1 MCPSSTAKQESCA
14 PMRQF
19 PAFFNLD
26 GARVVVFGD
35 GDEAAR
41 KLRLLVSSPAE
52 LLLVGGFADTALA
65 AEFGDRLTVVRR
77 AEAGAALGGA
87 RLAIIAETDA
97 TLRSEALA
105 VVRARGI
112 PVNVVDQPEDCDFT
126 VPSIL
131 DRGEIVAAIG
141 SGGAAP
147 VLAKAVRAKLE
158 ALLPA
163 RIGELAAL
171 ARSLRVFVTEAIP
184 DKGARRRYWER
195 ALTGPA
201 AEAAYAGDLEKAEA
215 LLTSAALATGR
226 AAGVVHIVGAG
237 PGDPELLTLKALR
250 VLQEADVVYYDRLV
264 SPEILGLIR
273 RDAARVPV
281 GKSKGDHSVPQTE
294 IHVRLVA
301 SAREGLRVVRLKGG
315 DPFIFGRGGEE
326 LEAVQAE
333 GIAVHVVPGISSAL
347 GCAASAG
354 IPLTHRDHAQTLTF
368 VTGHAKAGG
377 VPDLDWA
384 ALARPAQTVVVF
396 MGVDTAPIIAERLIA
411 AGRDAG
417 TPIAVIE
424 NGTRAN
430 EVRVYGELAELPF
443 LIAEEGITGPALLI
457 IGEVAG
463 LPLSAVQISQFLPP
477 EFSGLSRFEA
487 LALEE

>member
-1 MCPSSTAKQESCA
+1 
-14 PMRQF
+14 MRQF
-19 PAFFNLD
+19 PAFFNLE
-26 GARVVVFGD
+26 GARIVVFGD
-35 GDEAAR
+35 GEEAAR

-52 LLLVGGFADTALA
+52 LVLVGGFVD
-65 AEFGDRLTVVRR
+65 
-77 AEAGAALGGA
+77 AALGAEFQGRVNVVSRAAREAALHDA
-87 RLAIIAETDA
+87 RLVIIAETD
-97 TLRSEALA
+97 EALRA
-105 VVRARGI
+105 DALAAVRARGL
-112 PVNVVDQPEDCDFT
+112 PVNVVDQPEACDFT

-131 DRGEIVAAIG
+131 DRDEIVAAIG

-171 ARSLRVFVTEAIP
+171 ARRLRPFVAQTIT
-184 DKGARRRYWER
+184 DKAARRRFWEQ

-201 AEAAYAGDLEKAEA
+201 AEAAYAGDLEGAENLLKA
-215 LLTSAALATGR
+215 AARATGQ
-226 AAGVVHIVGAG
+226 AVGMVHIVGAG

-250 VLQEADVVYYDRLV
+250 VLQEADIVYYDRLV
-264 SPEILGLIR
+264 SPEILALIR
-273 RDAARVPV
+273 RDASRVPV

-294 IHVRLVA
+294 IHHRLID

-326 LEAVQAE
+326 LEAVRAE
-333 GIAVHVVPGISSAL
+333 GIPAQVVPGISSAL

-377 VPDLDWA
+377 VPDLDWD

-396 MGVDTAPIIAERLIA
+396 MGVDTAPVIAGRLIA
-411 AGRDAG
+411 AGRDPR

-424 NGTRAN
+424 NGTRP
-430 EVRVYGELAELPF
+430 EEIRVYGELFDLPA
-443 LIAEEGITGPALLI
+443 LIADQGIKGPALLI

-463 LPLSAVQISQFLPP
+463 LPLEAIRLDQYLP
-477 EFSGLSRFEA
+477 REA